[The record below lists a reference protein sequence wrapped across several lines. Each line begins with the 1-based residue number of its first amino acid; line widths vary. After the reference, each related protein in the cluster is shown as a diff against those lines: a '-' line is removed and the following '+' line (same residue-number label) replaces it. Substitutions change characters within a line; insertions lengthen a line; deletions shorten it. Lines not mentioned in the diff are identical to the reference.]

1 MFDLTI
7 VIDEQM
13 PPHALYAT
21 VSDGEVRVT
30 VSPRVESAVLGVL
43 ESEIALAVAG
53 GIDVDEAGGKGG
65 ES

>member
-30 VSPRVESAVLGVL
+30 VFAAGRACGAGRLGVGDP
-43 ESEIALAVAG
+43 LAVAG